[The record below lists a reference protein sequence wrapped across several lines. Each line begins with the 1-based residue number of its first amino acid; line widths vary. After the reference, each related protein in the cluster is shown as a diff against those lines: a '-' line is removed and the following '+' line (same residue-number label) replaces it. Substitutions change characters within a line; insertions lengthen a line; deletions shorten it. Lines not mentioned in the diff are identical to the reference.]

1 MVLSLELLELVVLAV
16 AAMVKIVTAPRAL
29 LEITEQPI
37 LAAVAVA
44 VLLSA
49 VPVAVMTAT
58 MNVGRAE

>member
-1 MVLSLELLELVVLAV
+1 MAVVLSLELLELVVLAV

-49 VPVAVMTAT
+49 VPVAQVVQA
-58 MNVGRAE
+58 

>member
-1 MVLSLELLELVVLAV
+1 VVAVVLSLELLELVVLAV

-49 VPVAVMTAT
+49 VPVAQVVQA
-58 MNVGRAE
+58 